1 MGILSIL
8 LVGCSTKKVEIVK
21 ENLLNEIIQE
31 IEIKDI
37 PIYDLEN
44 IPQSAE
50 YFTTDIKTNKLF
62 DIQKK
67 YDNYFYSVWNLN
79 KPKSSLNAI
88 KWPFS
93 TYNKSKSY
101 GENLKLLDSDFFTL
115 MLKESN
121 FKEYSTI
128 NRNAITTKLAN
139 IRSFPTDKPLLKD
152 PSKAGEGFPF
162 DYVQNSTI
170 AANKPLF
177 ISHYSLNKKWVYV
190 FSSFT
195 DGWIKADQVVFLD
208 KKYTKI
214 IQESKKIRITK
225 DNIPIHTADGAY
237 LFDSKIG
244 MTLPLIDEDK
254 SDYTVLTISSYKHHL
269 PLYLKSKISK
279 KIATLETMVLNK
291 ENLSTIINDIS
302 KTKYGWGGMYEQ
314 RDCSSTLRD
323 LFTPFGIWLPR
334 NSYQQSK
341 VGKVISFKGLT
352 STEKIKLIKE
362 KAIPFQTLL
371 YKKGHILL
379 YIGLFNDEI
388 VAFHNT
394 WGIKTLKS
402 GIEGRIIVGGSVFT
416 SLKLGKYQLHY
427 DEESEMLSN
436 LKSMNI
442 LTKK

>member
-1 MGILSIL
+1 MVSIL
-8 LVGCSTKKVEIVK
+8 FVGCSTKKAEILK
-21 ENLLNEIIQE
+21 ENLPQKIVQDVV
-31 IEIKDI
+31 IKDI

-44 IPQSAE
+44 IPQKVE
-50 YFTTDIKTNKLF
+50 YFTTNIEINTLY

-67 YDNYFYSVWNLN
+67 YEKSYYSVWNLKQAKN
-79 KPKSSLNAI
+79 SLSEI
-88 KWPFS
+88 KWPFTIYS
-93 TYNKSKSY
+93 KTKSY
-101 GENLKLLDSDFFTL
+101 GENLQLLEDDFFTQ
-115 MLKESN
+115 MLEESN

-128 NRNAITTKLAN
+128 NENAITIKLAN

-162 DYVQNSTI
+162 DYIQNSTI

-177 ISHYSLNKKWVYV
+177 VSHYSLNKKWVYI

-195 DGWIKADQVVFLD
+195 YGWIKADELVFLD
-208 KKYTKI
+208 KKYTKN
-214 IQESKKIRITK
+214 IQESKHIRIIK
-225 DNIPIHTADGAY
+225 DNIPINTANGKY

-244 MTLPLIDEDK
+244 MILPLIDEDE
-254 SDYTVLTISSYKHHL
+254 SDYTVLIITSYKHNK

-279 KIATLETMVLNK
+279 KIANLEIMILNK

-314 RDCSSTLRD
+314 RDCSSSLRD
-323 LFTPFGIWLPR
+323 LFAPFGIWLPR

-341 VGKVISFKGLT
+341 IGKVISLENLT

-362 KAIPFQTLL
+362 NALPFQTLL

-379 YIGLFNDEI
+379 YVGLLNNEI
-388 VAFHNT
+388 IAFHNT

-402 GIEGRIIVGGSVFT
+402 GIEGRIIIGGSVFS
-416 SLKLGKYQLHY
+416 SLSLGKYQLDY
-427 DEESEMLSN
+427 DEESEILRN

-442 LTKK
+442 LTQ